1 MLGKRSRRR
10 VDSTRQGEED
20 DSESD
25 DNYSDSMGSDDEYIV
40 AETDTSGI
48 CCEVASSQTDIQ
60 TN

>member
-48 CCEVASSQTDIQ
+48 CCEEGSS
-60 TN
+60 